1 MKFLRALLILLLI
14 FSTKLVLCQ
23 DFVTELVFEDA
34 LGNFDTLEV
43 GYDQNGTLGID
54 TSLGEE
60 NIIQTIRDSI
70 FDIRVTDEQ
79 LKRVQNKGATF
90 HTKRQILTNP
100 CDTSWKNIISI
111 DIKALNWPVKMYWND
126 DFLDDCVDSSWITTF
141 PIGGWCDVVCQVM
154 VRERVYSNIKQI
166 QINKPFTFDD
176 DWCGYIDGND
186 SIVYL
191 ILALYDKGGGCSII
205 GIDKVEDIHIEI
217 YPNPAKDEIT
227 VEFEQFRE
235 KSSFSLF
242 NIKGERVLEI
252 EIHSNISKVD
262 VSQISSGHYFYSIEN
277 QGKQFQ
283 KGRLVILE

>member
-1 MKFLRALLILLLI
+1 MRFFKALLILLLI

-23 DFVTELVFEDA
+23 DFLTELVFEDA

-70 FDIRVTDEQ
+70 FDIRVSDEQ
-79 LKRVQNKGATF
+79 LKRGQNKAATF
-90 HTKRQILTNP
+90 HTKRQVVTNP
-100 CDTSWKNIISI
+100 CDTNWENIISI

-126 DFLDDCVDSSWITTF
+126 DFQNDCVDSSWITTF
-141 PIGGWCDVVCQVM
+141 PIGGWCDVVCPTLIDT
-154 VRERVYSNIKQI
+154 RVYSTNQQI
-166 QINKPFTFDD
+166 EIDKPFTFAD

-191 ILALYDKGGGCSII
+191 VLALYDKGGSCNII
-205 GIDKVEDIHIEI
+205 GIDEVEDIHIEI

-227 VEFEQFRE
+227 VEFEQFTE
-235 KSSFSLF
+235 NSKFSLF

-252 EIHSNISKVD
+252 EINSNISKVD
-262 VSQISSGHYFYSIEN
+262 VSLLFSGHYFYTIEN